1 MQIKVKDHPNLVK
14 DTLSGAI
21 INTNKD
27 EFEKYNTKQAA
38 MIAAKKSV
46 TTEQRLDDL
55 EKNVGEIK
63 ELLLKVLNNANI

>member
-1 MQIKVKDHPNLVK
+1 MRVKVKGHPHLVK

-21 INTNKD
+21 INTNT
-27 EFEKYNTKQAA
+27 EEIENYAAKQAA

-46 TTEQRLDDL
+46 STEQRLDEL